1 MVCASPPVYHEGAVE
16 SVFPQMEEVTVRFGS
31 IVATARGL
39 GFDVRDRRGVSVA
52 LMLMAS
58 PQDSTAMSE
67 AEIDFRDPPHP
78 AGCVVLADVRVGN
91 HVYYLIRD
99 SVPAVNE
106 VARPADSA
114 RVL

>member
-1 MVCASPPVYHEGAVE
+1 ME
-16 SVFPQMEEVTVRFGS
+16 SMFPQIEEVAVRFGS

-39 GFDVRDRRGVSVA
+39 GFDVRDKRGVSVA

-58 PQDSTAMSE
+58 PQDTAAMSE

-78 AGCVVLADVRVGN
+78 AGCVVLADVRVGE

-99 SVPAVNE
+99 SVPAANE
-106 VARPADSA
+106 VAHPADLA
-114 RVL
+114 